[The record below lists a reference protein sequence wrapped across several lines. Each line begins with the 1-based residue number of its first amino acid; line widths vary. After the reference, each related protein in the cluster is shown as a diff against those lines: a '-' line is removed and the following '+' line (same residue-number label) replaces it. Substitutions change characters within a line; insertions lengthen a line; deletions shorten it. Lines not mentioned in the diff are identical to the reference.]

1 MKITIIKS
9 RTPEITEKLLR
20 VWESS
25 VKATHNFLSDGE
37 IEKIKL
43 YVPQAIQNVQHL
55 VVAEYENT
63 KVAAFLG
70 VENKRIET
78 LFVAPEKRGLGIGKA
93 LINFAFDTFGADE
106 VTVNEQNAQAVGF
119 YERMGFKTYKRTDLD
134 EQGNAYPLL
143 YMRI

>member
-70 VENKRIET
+70 VENKRIEM

>member
-9 RTPEITEKLLR
+9 RTPEITKELLL

-55 VVAEYENT
+55 AVAEYENA

-70 VENKRIET
+70 VENKRIEM

-119 YERMGFKTYKRTDLD
+119 YGRMGFKTYKRTDLD

-143 YMRI
+143 YMHI